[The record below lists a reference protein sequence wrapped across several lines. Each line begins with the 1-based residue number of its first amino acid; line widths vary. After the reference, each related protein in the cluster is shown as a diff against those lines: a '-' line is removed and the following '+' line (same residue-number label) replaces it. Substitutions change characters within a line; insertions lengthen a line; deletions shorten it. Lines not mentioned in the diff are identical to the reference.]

1 MKTNENLWNQLKTN
15 ERLNI
20 GAKWI
25 YFNCLLF
32 GAKSFTGKLHYLAQK
47 LSQTNVF
54 ISPKL
59 IHRQNHYLANIYSQ
73 AKYYV

>member
-32 GAKSFTGKLHYLAQK
+32 GAKSFTGK
-47 LSQTNVF
+47 S
-54 ISPKL
+54 IIWRKL
-59 IHRQNHYLANIYSQ
+59 IHRQIHYLAKIYSQ